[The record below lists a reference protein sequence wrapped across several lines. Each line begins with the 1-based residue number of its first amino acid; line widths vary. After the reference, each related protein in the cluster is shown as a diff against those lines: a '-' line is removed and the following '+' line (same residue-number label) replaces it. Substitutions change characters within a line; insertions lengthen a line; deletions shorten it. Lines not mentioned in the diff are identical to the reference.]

1 MSTFFPKHTVHWH
14 FEEPTIL
21 RRFSISIWE
30 VAVLT
35 GVTLRLYRAMEIT
48 SGSAPSQLEVETDV
62 ITSARYNR
70 SVTPVRTATSQIEI
84 ENRRRIVGSSKCHW
98 TVCFGKNV

>member
-35 GVTLRLYRAMEIT
+35 GVTLRLYRALVIT
-48 SGSAPSQLEVETDV
+48 SGS
-62 ITSARYNR
+62 TSSWVVAGGTFALGLLLYRHR
-70 SVTPVRTATSQIEI
+70 LP
-84 ENRRRIVGSSKCHW
+84 RRRELHGQLHGAEQLLRQHQLWRQHV
-98 TVCFGKNV
+98 